1 MKSLP
6 HDRSGLLVEQG
17 IPTTFFLNS
26 IDRWIETM
34 MADDRGGSENI
45 SRLVNAKVIAKMDG
59 IICGH
64 LVIERLIQR
73 YASDCN
79 IQWSVAEGDSV
90 KSGDTVLR
98 LNGSSSKI
106 LKIERILL
114 NILGKLSGIST
125 STSKWVNIS
134 ENIGIACTRKT
145 DWGLLDKWAVN
156 IGGGL
161 THRLDRKD
169 ALMIKENDLASAK
182 EQSEKETDTLKRII
196 LDINLQENSEFTVIE
211 IQNLDQAITAAKAW
225 TELQKKIQRS
235 YPVVLLLDNMEISQ
249 ITEVVKELEVLNLR
263 KSCILEGSGGV
274 TITSIPKWA
283 SSGVDLISTSAVN
296 RGVTPLDL
304 SLIIEGDGE

>member
-1 MKSLP
+1 M
-6 HDRSGLLVEQG
+6 VEQG

-34 MADDRGGSENI
+34 MADDRGGSEKI

-59 IICGH
+59 VICGH

-73 YASDCN
+73 YASDCA

-90 KSGDTVLR
+90 KLGDTVLR

-125 STSKWVNIS
+125 STSKWVTIS

-182 EQSEKETDTLKRII
+182 EHSEKETDTLKRII
-196 LDINLQENSEFTVIE
+196 LDINLQENSEFIVIE

-225 TELQKKIQRS
+225 VELQKKTQRS

-249 ITEVVKELEVLNLR
+249 ITDVVRELEMLNLR

-274 TITSIPKWA
+274 TINSIPKWA

>member
-6 HDRSGLLVEQG
+6 HDRSELLVEQG

-45 SRLVNAKVIAKMDG
+45 SRLVSAKVIAKMDG

-73 YASDCN
+73 YASDCA

-90 KSGDTVLR
+90 KLGDTVLR

-125 STSKWVNIS
+125 STSKWVTIS

-182 EQSEKETDTLKRII
+182 EHSEKETDTLKRII
-196 LDINLQENSEFTVIE
+196 LDINLQENSEFIVIE

-225 TELQKKIQRS
+225 VELQKKTQRS

-249 ITEVVKELEVLNLR
+249 ITDVVRELEMLNLR

-274 TITSIPKWA
+274 TINSIPKWA

>member
-1 MKSLP
+1 
-6 HDRSGLLVEQG
+6 LVEQG

-34 MADDRGGSENI
+34 MADDRGGNEKT

-73 YASDCN
+73 YASDCT

-125 STSKWVNIS
+125 STSKWVTIS

-182 EQSEKETDTLKRII
+182 ERTEKETDTLKRII
-196 LDINLQENSEFTVIE
+196 LDINLQENSEFIVIE

-225 TELQKKIQRS
+225 AGLQKKTQRS

-249 ITEVVKELEVLNLR
+249 ITDVVRELEVLNLR
-263 KSCILEGSGGV
+263 KLCILEGSGGV
-274 TITSIPKWA
+274 TLSSIPKWA

-296 RGVTPLDL
+296 RGVAPLDL